1 MPMGGDIMPKVHIKF
16 RIIKSSFALSA
27 IIALIISA
35 MLNFTGPAFAET
47 QKSVTISG
55 VFDPDL
61 AEVTNISAVKSAADT
76 LGSGVSNTDR
86 KCYPAN
92 IQFSILTEQ
101 GDPTF
106 SDILA
111 KARTDALQAALT
123 QAGVD
128 PGQFQINSVIG
139 KVKDGDVKASANTDD
154 RDAPRLKVTSTPSK
168 GSKVKAGD
176 KIAVTITAS
185 ERYEDGHRSKPTGV
199 QMIQLISNTDG
210 LVDSKQF
217 GRPPDPCA
225 RQSVQITYTV
235 PSNPPPIVHL
245 HALAED
251 AVGHQSG
258 EDGDFPTKGDY
269 FGTLAFKSQ
278 QRVPSGMQYFT
289 GRFDITLTRDGNGN
303 LSGTLSGSQSERLE
317 VAKCPSDT
325 VSPGNVSIKLNGAL
339 KDGDAISLDASNG
352 SSTKIQMSPCPGGGQ
367 PASTVAVY
375 MWPHFSQV
383 FHDLQKNKDG
393 AYIFD
398 HEWSNSGGGYPYTEH
413 YSLKIEPTK

>member
-1 MPMGGDIMPKVHIKF
+1 MPKDHIKF
-16 RIIKSSFALSA
+16 RIIISSFALST
-27 IIALIISA
+27 IVALIISA
-35 MLNFTGPAFAET
+35 MLNFMGSAFAET
-47 QKSVTISG
+47 QKSITISG
-55 VFDPDL
+55 VFEPDL
-61 AEVTNISAVKSAADT
+61 AEVNNFPAIKNAADT
-76 LGSGVSNTDR
+76 LGSGTSNTDR
-86 KCYPAN
+86 KCYPPN
-92 IQFSILTEQ
+92 IQFTILTEQ

-106 SDILA
+106 NDILA
-111 KARTDALQAALT
+111 KARADALQAALT

-128 PGQFQINSVIG
+128 AGQIQIDSAAG
-139 KVKDGDVKASANTDD
+139 KDGDVRASANTDD
-154 RDAPRLKVTSTPSK
+154 RDAPRLKVTSMPPK
-168 GSKVKAGD
+168 GKKVKAGD
-176 KIAVTITAS
+176 KISVTITAS

-199 QMIQLISNTDG
+199 QMIQLTSNTDG

-217 GRPPDPCA
+217 SRPPDPCA

-258 EDGDFPTKGDY
+258 EDGEFPTNGDY
-269 FGTLAFKSQ
+269 FGTLVFKSQ
-278 QRVPSGMQYFT
+278 QKVPSGMQYFT

-325 VSPGNVSIKLNGAL
+325 ISPGNVSVKLNGAL

-352 SSTKIQMSPCPGGGQ
+352 TSTKIQMSPCPGGGQ

-393 AYIFD
+393 AYMLD
-398 HEWSNSGGGYPYTEH
+398 HEWNNSGGGYPYTER
-413 YSLKIEPTK
+413 YTLKLEPTK